1 MFPVSD
7 ADRSMAL
14 SRLALADGGGYKG
27 SLGREGMLAGDA
39 GKAGALLDVNGSP
52 PKGLLTY

>member
-1 MFPVSD
+1 
-7 ADRSMAL
+7 MAL
-14 SRLALADGGGYKG
+14 SRLALADGGGYKR